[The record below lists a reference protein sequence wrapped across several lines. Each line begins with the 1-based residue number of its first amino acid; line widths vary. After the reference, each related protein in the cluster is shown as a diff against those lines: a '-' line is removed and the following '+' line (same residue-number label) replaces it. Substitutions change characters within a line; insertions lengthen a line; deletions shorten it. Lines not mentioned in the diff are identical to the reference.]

1 MAEGFACVM
10 AEGMFKMMD
19 ESIFCT
25 RMCIHQIQMKK
36 EKRKKKKPLEKGAG
50 REFFFVGAGGRS
62 PGK

>member
-1 MAEGFACVM
+1 M